1 MNFKLHSPFKP
12 TGDQPRAIEQLLAG
26 LKKGYRDQTLLGV
39 TGSGKTFAMANVIA
53 AMNRPT
59 LVMTHN
65 KTLAAQLASE
75 FREFFPKNAVNY
87 FVSYY
92 DYYQPEAYVPR
103 TDTYI
108 EKETQI
114 NEEIDRL
121 RNAATRDLLTRRDV
135 IIVASVSCIYGLGSP
150 TEYART
156 SSHYRV
162 GQTIKRQDFLRD
174 LGTNLYDRND
184 IDFRRGTYRVR
195 GDVIELHP
203 SYSDQAI
210 RFEFFGDE
218 IEAISVIDSLTGK
231 LAEKLDATTIFPA
244 KQFVTNAEQLPQIMK
259 DIREELRERI
269 LFYKQNE
276 KPLEAE
282 RIEQRTNFD
291 LEMLETV
298 GYCTG
303 IENYSRLFSGRKA
316 GEPPYTLLD
325 YFPPFAKAPG
335 GKPDDQEGK
344 KDFLLFV
351 DESHMTLPQI
361 RGMYEGD
368 RSRKQVLVDYGFR
381 LPSAMDNR
389 PLKFTEFD
397 ERINQAIYVSAT
409 PAETERAKSKQ
420 IVEQVI
426 RPTGLL
432 DPTIEIRPTSS
443 QVDDLVERI
452 RERTKKKQRV
462 LVTTLTKRIAEDLS
476 EYLDELGIK
485 VHYLHADVDTM
496 ERLEILRDL
505 RLGTYDV
512 VVGIN
517 LLREGLDL
525 PEVSLIAILDA
536 DKEGYLR
543 SATALIQ
550 TMGRAARHVEG
561 HVVMYADRMTD
572 SMKTAIRETERRRT
586 IQQAYNTKHGI
597 TPQSIQK
604 AIRDE
609 RLAGA
614 KREVEDLPTIDAAAI
629 PKDEVPRVIHGL
641 EEQMDLA
648 AKNLEFEKAAA
659 LRDEIKF
666 LQAFLKSSA
675 RTKGRSRRQRRA

>member
-231 LAEKLDATTIFPA
+231 RAEKLDATTIFPA